1 MTFAVKYGAPSESAG
16 RLDAVSVVVLALVPL
31 GMAVAN
37 RSAPALVIVS
47 ALLALGARVAA
58 GGIAD
63 VARRLGHA
71 LRSPVGLAGFAW
83 LAFAAMSLAW
93 SHHGRVSA
101 AALGEALLAGA
112 APLVLWSALPRP
124 LPRWT
129 VTLAAI
135 VVALGCLSIIGE
147 LATDLAL
154 RARLGF
160 RHETFIFKRSATA
173 ILIVSWPILWALW
186 TRGSRGMAAALAVLV
201 VAASV
206 AAHSSATLLGFA
218 VGLVILLGSRLS
230 VRLARVVTGALLL
243 VALAGA
249 PFIGEAAN
257 RLIPERVVD
266 RMEGAHARDRIE
278 IWRSFGAV
286 VRDRPVMGTGFGT
299 SAALAHDPVAAEV
312 PEERRLLLGAW
323 HPHNGYLQV
332 WAETGAVGAVLA
344 AVALVL
350 LSASLASPAAFAIL
364 ASAGAIML
372 VGHGAWQGWW
382 IATLGAAA
390 IWTGLGRAY
399 SDADAPRKPV
409 AST

>member
-1 MTFAVKYGAPSESAG
+1 MSEAATRAVPSEAAE
-16 RLDAVSVVVLALVPL
+16 RLDAAAVAVLALVPL

-37 RSAPALVIVS
+37 RSAPALVVAS
-47 ALLALGARVAA
+47 ALLALGARAVS
-58 GGIAD
+58 GGIGD
-63 VARRLGHA
+63 VTRRLVRA
-71 LRSPVGLAGFAW
+71 LRSPVGLAAW
-83 LAFAAMSLAW
+83 AGIAFAAVSLAW
-93 SHHGRVSA
+93 SHHLRVSA

-124 LPRWT
+124 LPRWA
-129 VTLAAI
+129 VTLCALA
-135 VVALGCLSIIGE
+135 VALGCLSIVGE
-147 LATDLAL
+147 LASDLAL

-186 TRGSRGMAAALAVLV
+186 TRESRGVAAALALLV
-201 VAASV
+201 VVASV
-206 AAHSSATLLGFA
+206 AAHSSATLLGVA
-218 VGLVILLGSRLS
+218 AGGALLLASRLS
-230 VRLARVVTGALLL
+230 VRLARIATAAFLL
-243 VALAGA
+243 VAMAGA

-257 RLIPERVVD
+257 RLIPGHMVD

-278 IWRSFGAV
+278 IWRSFGEV
-286 VRDRPVMGTGFGT
+286 VRDRPVAGTGFGT
-299 SAALAHDPVAAEV
+299 SAALARDPVAAEV

-332 WAETGAVGAVLA
+332 WAEMGAVGALLA
-344 AVALVL
+344 ALTLVL

-390 IWTGLGRAY
+390 IWTRSAY

>member
-1 MTFAVKYGAPSESAG
+1 MSVATRAVPSEPAE
-16 RLDAVSVVVLALVPL
+16 RLDAAAVAMLALVPL

-37 RSAPALVIVS
+37 RSAPALVVAS
-47 ALLALGARVAA
+47 ALLALGARAVS
-58 GGIAD
+58 GGIGD
-63 VARRLGHA
+63 VARRLIRA
-71 LRSPVGLAGFAW
+71 VRSPVGLAALAG
-83 LAFAAMSLAW
+83 LAFAAVSLAW
-93 SHHGRVSA
+93 SHHLRVSG
-101 AALGEALLAGA
+101 AALGEALLAAG

-124 LPRWT
+124 LPRWA
-129 VTLAAI
+129 VTLCALA
-135 VVALGCLSIIGE
+135 VAVGCLSIVGE
-147 LATDLAL
+147 LASDLAL

-186 TRGSRGMAAALAVLV
+186 TRGSRGVAAALALLV
-201 VAASV
+201 VVASV
-206 AAHSSATLLGFA
+206 AAHSSATLLGVA
-218 VGLVILLGSRLS
+218 AGGALLLASRLS
-230 VRLARVVTGALLL
+230 VRLARIAAAALLL
-243 VALAGA
+243 VAMAGA

-257 RLIPERVVD
+257 RLIPGHMVD

-278 IWRSFGAV
+278 IWRSFGEV
-286 VRDRPVMGTGFGT
+286 VRDRPVAGTGFGT
-299 SAALAHDPVAAEV
+299 SAALARDPVAAEV

-332 WAETGAVGAVLA
+332 WAEMGAVGAVLA
-344 AVALVL
+344 ALALVL
-350 LSASLASPAAFAIL
+350 LCAALTSPAAFAVL

-390 IWTGLGRAY
+390 IWTRLGLAY

>member
-1 MTFAVKYGAPSESAG
+1 MSLAARRAVPGEAAG
-16 RLDAVSVVVLALVPL
+16 RLDAAAVAVLTLVPL

-37 RSAPALVIVS
+37 RSAPALVIAS
-47 ALLALGARVAA
+47 ALLALGARAA
-58 GGIAD
+58 DGETRD

-71 LRSPVGLAGFAW
+71 LRCPVGLAALAG
-83 LAFAAMSLAW
+83 LAFAAVSLAW
-93 SHHGRVSA
+93 SHHGRVSG

-124 LPRWT
+124 LPRWA
-129 VTLAAI
+129 VTLAA
-135 VVALGCLSIIGE
+135 VAVALGCLSVMGE

-186 TRGSRGMAAALAVLV
+186 TRGSRGIAAALAVLV
-201 VAASV
+201 VLASV

-218 VGLVILLGSRLS
+218 VGAALLLASRLS
-230 VRLARVVTGALLL
+230 VRLARVVTAALLL

-249 PFIGEAAN
+249 PFIGEMAN

-286 VRDRPVMGTGFGT
+286 VRDRPVLGTGFGT
-299 SAALAHDPVAAEV
+299 SAALARDPVAAEV

-344 AVALVL
+344 ALAFVL
-350 LSASLASPAAFAIL
+350 LAASLASPAAFAVL

-382 IATLGAAA
+382 IAVLGVAA
-390 IWTGLGRAY
+390 IWTRLGY
-399 SDADAPRKPV
+399 PDADAPRKPV